1 MFGSLYLAIKVLVS
15 GLSEIDITMLA
26 EKLSVGRKRNVKV
39 EEHGQ
44 FSVYFT
50 QEKLDMRCL
59 VRAPV
64 FLWTNRCRVSTARIR
79 GSAVVLLQLRNDLF
93 SR

>member
-15 GLSEIDITMLA
+15 GLSEIDITVLA

-39 EEHGQ
+39 KEHGQ

-50 QEKLDMRCL
+50 REKL
-59 VRAPV
+59 A
-64 FLWTNRCRVSTARIR
+64 
-79 GSAVVLLQLRNDLF
+79 
-93 SR
+93 